1 MLKRGTKSVIDL
13 YSCDDYELLIGVYD
27 SEAKRHRRCTT
38 ACRPQPGFVDAS
50 GEFEIAE
57 HQIDQDH
64 WNEGY
69 KIVSA
74 GNALRGFKR
83 EYLWLGKRTS
93 VRSFRLNLPTS
104 TSMARMRAP
113 LSGAAVVR
121 KKLNRTDP

>member
-1 MLKRGTKSVIDL
+1 MKARLSATAVHHRVL
-13 YSCDDYELLIGVYD
+13 A
-27 SEAKRHRRCTT
+27 EAR
-38 ACRPQPGFVDAS
+38 FVDGA

-64 WNEGY
+64 WKEGY

-74 GNALRGFKR
+74 GDALRGFKR

-93 VRSFRLNLPTS
+93 VRSFRLHLPTS

-113 LSGAAVVR
+113 LSGADVVR